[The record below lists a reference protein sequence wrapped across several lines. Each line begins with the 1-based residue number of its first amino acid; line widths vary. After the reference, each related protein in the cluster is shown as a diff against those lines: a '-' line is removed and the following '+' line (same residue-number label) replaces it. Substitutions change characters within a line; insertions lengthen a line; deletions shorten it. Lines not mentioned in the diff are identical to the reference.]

1 VKLKHPILKGKI
13 VHRTLGWLSGRFKST
28 SPPSEAN
35 QQAEIPP
42 MVFEELEPRTL
53 FSADPV
59 SGLLNS
65 PEVIEQQV
73 EYISVETLVVDN
85 EIFDPTTG
93 TDFHR

>member
-1 VKLKHPILKGKI
+1 
-13 VHRTLGWLSGRFKST
+13 
-28 SPPSEAN
+28 
-35 QQAEIPP
+35 

-73 EYISVETLVVDN
+73 EYIPVETLVVDS